1 MSDVFP
7 TDDTSRTSTNEKNG
21 LTILEAVAQG
31 KYGQETMSQQSRK
44 DKNISYKQKMSYCL
58 ECKKVWQAG
67 LIRGEIDYYRNIP
80 TYKKKR
86 EVCPLCKTD
95 N

>member
-1 MSDVFP
+1 MFRA
-7 TDDTSRTSTNEKNG
+7 DDTSRTSTDEKND
-21 LTILEAVAQG
+21 LTILEAVSQG
-31 KYGQETMSQQSRK
+31 EYGRETISQQSRK
-44 DKNISYKQKMSYCL
+44 DKNISYKQKMLYCL
-58 ECKKVWQAG
+58 KCKKVWQTG
-67 LIRGEIDYYRNIP
+67 LIRGVIDYYKNVP